1 MTGNPLRPAL
11 RHVAARAGVPLVLAL
26 ALTGCAGSGDPTPA
40 SDRADDPTTS
50 PSEQPAIESPAESP
64 SEPTTSAS
72 PATKQALPL
81 YFVGDGPDGPRLFRE
96 FHPGDG
102 SDALTKVAAAID
114 GGASPL
120 DADYRTLWPGDT
132 VTRVERTDESI
143 VVTLAGDA
151 FTDAP
156 DGMGRR
162 QAQLAIQQL
171 VYSLQGAAQARL
183 PLVFVRDSGEPRL
196 FGLDVSRPVRQSSA
210 LRVLNLVSITSPAEG
225 ASVPTGTLEVSG
237 VANSFEASG
246 PCQLA
251 RQGDVVDLVPFVAEG
266 WMGERLFPFT
276 ATFEDVEPG
285 TYVLT
290 CSTDDPTGGTE
301 GIGAMSDTKVITVS

>member
-1 MTGNPLRPAL
+1 MTRTSLRPAL
-11 RHVAARAGVPLVLAL
+11 RHVGARVAAPLVLAL
-26 ALTGCAGSGDPTPA
+26 ALAGCAGAEDPTPA

-50 PSEQPAIESPAESP
+50 PSEQPGTESPSESP
-64 SEPTTSAS
+64 SEPTASQS
-72 PATKQALPL
+72 PAPKQALPL

-96 FHPGDG
+96 FHAGDG
-102 SDALTKVAAAID
+102 SDALSQVAAAID
-114 GGASPL
+114 GGVTPS
-120 DADYRTLWPGDT
+120 DADYRTMWPGGT
-132 VTRVERTDESI
+132 IAGVERTDESI

-156 DGMGRR
+156 DGMGKR
-162 QAQLAIQQL
+162 QARAAIQQL

-183 PLVFVRDSGEPRL
+183 PLAFVRESGEPRL

-210 LRVLNLVSITSPAEG
+210 LRVLNLVSITAPAEG
-225 ASVPTGTLEVSG
+225 ASVPAGTLEVSG

-266 WMGERLFPFT
+266 WMGERLLPFT

-301 GIGAMSDTKVITVS
+301 GIGAMSDTKVITVG